1 MSDPAIQDRAAGAIM
16 GAIIGDALG
25 LGPHWY
31 YDLSALRRD
40 YGDWIT
46 TYTDPK
52 PGRYHSN
59 LKAGQLSQTGILLR
73 LMLRSLIERDG
84 YDEAD
89 FCRRM
94 DEEIL
99 PLLNGLP
106 VNGPGGYTQQSIRD
120 AWRKRVQQN
129 LPWGQTG
136 GQADTTEA
144 IGRTL
149 ALAVRYALQPE
160 ELASTIS
167 SNTRLTQIDDTVVTL
182 TVAYGAV
189 LGLLVQGHKL
199 NRSLSGKLMR
209 LARAGK
215 LPFHSM
221 AHTDLEPPKEDRPP
235 ESGHF
240 VSPDALLTPSYV
252 AAAALDPDIRIEPA
266 WKVSIVYGMTC
277 AIYHQ
282 LPAAYYLTARFPN
295 DFESAVLHAV
305 NSGGENQARATLTGA
320 LVGAQVGLSGI
331 PPRFLDGLEEGETL
345 QRFAM
350 ELASKVGALTAGR
363 DS

>member
-1 MSDPAIQDRAAGAIM
+1 MSDPAILDRAAGAIM
-16 GAIIGDALG
+16 GAFIGDALG

-31 YDLSALRRD
+31 YDLAVLRQD

-52 PGRYHSN
+52 PGRYHSG
-59 LKAGQLSQTGILLR
+59 LRAGQLSQGGIILR
-73 LMLRSLIERDG
+73 LMLRSLVEHGG

-94 DEEIL
+94 DEEIF
-99 PLLNGLP
+99 PLLNGMP

-129 LPWGQTG
+129 LPWGQIG

-149 ALAVRYALQPE
+149 ALAVRYAFQPQ
-160 ELASTIS
+160 ELGAVIST
-167 SNTRLTQIDDTVVTL
+167 NTRLTQTDDTVVAL

-199 NRSLSGKLMR
+199 DSSLSGKLMR
-209 LARAGK
+209 LARARK
-215 LPFHSM
+215 LPFHTM
-221 AHTDLEPPKEDRPP
+221 AHTDLQPPQKDRPRT
-235 ESGHF
+235 SGHF
-240 VSPDALLTPSYV
+240 ASPDALLTPSYV
-252 AAAALDPDIRIEPA
+252 AAAAMDPGIRIEPA

-282 LPAAYYLTARFPN
+282 LPAAYHLAARFPD
-295 DFESAVLHAV
+295 DFESAVLQAL
-305 NSGGENQARATLTGA
+305 NGGGENEARAMLAGA
-320 LVGAQVGLSGI
+320 LVGAQTGLSGI
-331 PPRFLDGLEEGETL
+331 PRRFLDGLDEAETL
-345 QRFAM
+345 QQ
-350 ELASKVGALTAGR
+350 LASDLGSKVGASTAVGE
-363 DS
+363 S

>member
-16 GAIIGDALG
+16 GAFIGDALG

-31 YDLSALRRD
+31 YDLAVLRRD

-52 PGRYHSN
+52 PGRYHSGQR
-59 LKAGQLSQTGILLR
+59 AGQPSQNGILLR
-73 LMLRSLIERDG
+73 LMLRSLADRGG

-94 DEEIL
+94 DEEIF

-120 AWRKRVQQN
+120 AWRKRVQQK

-136 GQADTTEA
+136 GTADTTEA
-144 IGRTL
+144 INRTL
-149 ALAVRYALQPE
+149 ALAVRYALQPQ
-160 ELASTIS
+160 ELADTVVG
-167 SNTRLTQIDDTVVTL
+167 NTRLTQIDDTVVTL
-182 TVAYGAV
+182 TAAYGSV

-199 NRSLSGKLMR
+199 NKSLSGKLMR
-209 LARAGK
+209 LARAEK
-215 LPFHSM
+215 LPYHTLT
-221 AHTDLEPPKEDRPP
+221 HTDLEPPQADNPHD
-235 ESGHF
+235 GHF
-240 VSPDALLTPSYV
+240 TSPDALLTPSYV
-252 AAAALDPDIRIEPA
+252 ATAALDPDIRIDPA

-282 LPAAYYLTARFPN
+282 LPAAYYLSARFSG
-295 DFESAVLHAV
+295 DFESAVLHAI
-305 NSGGENQARATLTGA
+305 NGGGENQARAMLAGA
-320 LVGAQVGLSGI
+320 LVGAQTGASGI
-331 PPRFLDGLEEGETL
+331 PKRFLDGLDESETL
-345 QRFAM
+345 QR
-350 ELASKVGALTAGR
+350 LAADVAAKVGPTPAVG
-363 DS
+363 